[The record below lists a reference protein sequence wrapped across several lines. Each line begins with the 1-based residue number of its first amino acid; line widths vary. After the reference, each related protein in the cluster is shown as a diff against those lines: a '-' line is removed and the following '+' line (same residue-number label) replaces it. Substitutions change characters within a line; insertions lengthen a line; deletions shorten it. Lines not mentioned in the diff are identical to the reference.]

1 MNARYLTDCPIDGY
15 AHTRR
20 NERVALQRDRLN
32 LGPLFEA
39 LGWVL
44 AGATVGSVAV
54 MVGAWGLLQLIE
66 PAHSAAPVST
76 ALAYQAPAPLP
87 Q

>member
-1 MNARYLTDCPIDGY
+1 MNARYLTDFPIDGY
-15 AHTRR
+15 VHTRR
-20 NERVALQRDRLN
+20 SERIALQRDRFN

-66 PAHSAAPVST
+66 PPHSAAHVST
-76 ALAYQAPAPLP
+76 AMTYQAPLP
-87 Q
+87 P